1 MSKLNVS
8 FYLKKD
14 KQRNGESAI
23 YAKIKLGS
31 SISTMSTGKYISSVR
46 WERTN
51 MLLKAKRV
59 DNEVSLKNYIYEIP
73 REILAIYLKLSD
85 KTNNICARD
94 LKNIYLGKTNNSS
107 NKTIIQLMTIY
118 LNNFAKRVDK
128 EEVSERTLEKYKGV
142 LKIFQEFLQ
151 KKYKLEDI
159 AIEEINNNFVY
170 SFDDYLRYEKP
181 NGPKL
186 GIGKNTAVKYIS
198 NIKSM
203 LNYSVKRSIIKYN
216 PFNVYNEKQKE
227 VDTVFLSQFE
237 IEKIQ
242 SLKFESLRLE
252 TVRDIF
258 LFSCYTS
265 YAPVDSMKLTVNNLE
280 IDASGDCWIRTTRQ
294 KSGVKSDIVALPPV
308 LKIIKKYKD
317 DPRCKNDKRLLPN
330 YSNQKMNEY
339 LKEIAELAGIK
350 KRLTWYVSRHTFA
363 TTVCLSNKIP
373 LEVVS
378 KMMGHKKITQT
389 QHYAKL
395 VDSRI
400 KEETNKL
407 KEIYLE

>member
-8 FYLKKD
+8 FYLKND

-31 SISTMSTGKYISSVR
+31 TTSTMSTGKYICPIR
-46 WERTN
+46 WGKTN
-51 MLLKAKRV
+51 MLQNAKRKG
-59 DNEVSLKNYIYEIP
+59 NEVSLKNYIYEIP
-73 REILAIYLKLSD
+73 RDISDIYLKLS
-85 KTNNICARD
+85 KETKNVTARD
-94 LKNIYLGKTNNSS
+94 LKNAYSGKSNNGTRI
-107 NKTIIQLMTIY
+107 TIIQLLDSYIV
-118 LNNFAKRVDK
+118 NFAKRVEKD
-128 EEVSERTLEKYKGV
+128 EVSVRTLEKYEGV
-142 LKIFQEFLQ
+142 LKIFKEFLI
-151 KKYKLEDI
+151 KKYNLKDI
-159 AIEEINNNFVY
+159 SFSKIDNEIVY

-181 NGPKL
+181 NGAKF
-186 GIGKNTAVKYIS
+186 GIGNNTTVKYIS
-198 NIKSM
+198 NIKTF

-216 PFNVYNEKQKE
+216 PFNAYEGKLND
-227 VDTVFLSQFE
+227 VDTVFLTKLE
-237 IEKIQ
+237 LEKIEA
-242 SLKFESLRLE
+242 LKFESYRLD
-252 TVRDIF
+252 TVRAIF

-265 YAPVDSMKLTVNNLE
+265 YAPIDSMNLTLDNLE
-280 IDASGDCWIRTTRQ
+280 TEADGVCWIRASRQ

-308 LKIIKKYKD
+308 LRIIEKYKS
-317 DPRCKNDKRLLPN
+317 DPRCSDTNRLLPN

-395 VDSRI
+395 IDDRV
-400 KEETNKL
+400 KEEANKL
-407 KEIYLE
+407 KEIYSK

>member
-23 YAKIKLGS
+23 YAKIKLGCTT
-31 SISTMSTGKYISSVR
+31 STMSTGKYLSSIR
-46 WERTN
+46 WEKTN
-51 MLLKAKRV
+51 MLLNAKRKG
-59 DNEVSLKNYIYEIP
+59 NELSLKNYIYEIP
-73 REILAIYLKLSD
+73 SNISDIYLKLS
-85 KTNNICARD
+85 KESENISARD
-94 LKNIYLGKTNNSS
+94 LKNAYSGKTNNGVRI
-107 NKTIIQLMTIY
+107 TIVQLLDRYII
-118 LNNFAKRVDK
+118 NFERRVEK
-128 EEVSERTLEKYKGV
+128 GEVSVRTLEKYEGV
-142 LKIFQEFLQ
+142 LKIFKEFLNV
-151 KKYKLEDI
+151 KYNLKDVPFEDVD
-159 AIEEINNNFVY
+159 NQFVY

-181 NGPKL
+181 NGAKM
-186 GIGKNTAVKYIS
+186 GIGNNTTVKYFS

-203 LNYSVKRSIIKYN
+203 LNFSVKRSIIKYN
-216 PFNVYNEKQKE
+216 PFNVYEGTLNEVE
-227 VDTVFLSQFE
+227 TVFLTQVE
-237 IEKIQ
+237 LKKIEA
-242 SLKFESLRLE
+242 LKFESYRLD

-265 YAPVDSMKLTVNNLE
+265 YAPIDSMNLTMNNLE
-280 IDASGDCWIRTTRQ
+280 KDSDGEYWIRTKRQ
-294 KSGVKSDIVALPPV
+294 KSGVKSDIVALPPI
-308 LKIIKKYKD
+308 LNIIEKYRD
-317 DPRCKNDKRLLPN
+317 DPRCVDGKRLLPN

-339 LKEIAELAGIK
+339 LKEIAELAGIR

-395 VDSRI
+395 VDNRI

-407 KEIYLE
+407 KEIYFE

>member
-8 FYLKKD
+8 FYLKND

-31 SISTMSTGKYISSVR
+31 TTSTMSTGKYLSSVR
-46 WERTN
+46 WEKTN
-51 MLLKAKRV
+51 MLLNAKRKG
-59 DNEVSLKNYIYEIP
+59 NEVSLKNFIYGIP
-73 REILAIYLKLSD
+73 REISDIYLKLS
-85 KTNNICARD
+85 KETKNISARD
-94 LKNIYLGKTNNSS
+94 LKNTYSGRTNTGARI
-107 NKTIIQLMTIY
+107 TIIKLLDSYIV
-118 LNNFAKRVDK
+118 NFTKRVEKD
-128 EEVSERTLEKYKGV
+128 EVSVRTLEKYEGV
-142 LKIFQEFLQ
+142 LKIFKEFLN
-151 KKYKLEDI
+151 KKHKLKDLPFEDVD
-159 AIEEINNNFVY
+159 NQFVY

-181 NGPKL
+181 NGAKL
-186 GIGKNTAVKYIS
+186 GIGNNTTVKYIS

-203 LNYSVKRSIIKYN
+203 LNYSVKRSVIKYN
-216 PFNVYNEKQKE
+216 PFSGYDAKLDE
-227 VDTVFLSQFE
+227 VETVFLSQ
-237 IEKIQ
+237 IELDKIEA
-242 SLKFESLRLE
+242 LKFESYRLD

-265 YAPVDSMKLTVNNLE
+265 YAPVDSMNLTIDNLE
-280 IDASGDCWIRTTRQ
+280 KDADGVSWIRTTRQ

-308 LKIIKKYKD
+308 HNIIEKYKD
-317 DPRCKNDKRLLPN
+317 DPRCIDEKRLLPN

-395 VDSRI
+395 VDNRI
-400 KEETNKL
+400 KEESNKL
-407 KEIYLE
+407 KEIYSK

>member
-31 SISTMSTGKYISSVR
+31 TTSTMSTGKYICPIR
-46 WERTN
+46 WKKTN
-51 MLLKAKRV
+51 MLLNAKRKG
-59 DNEVSLKNYIYEIP
+59 NEVSLKNYIYEIP
-73 REILAIYLKLSD
+73 REVSDIYLRLSK
-85 KTNNICARD
+85 KTKNISARD
-94 LKNIYLGKTNNSS
+94 LKNTYSGRTNTGARI
-107 NKTIIQLMTIY
+107 TIIKLFDSYII
-118 LNNFAKRVDK
+118 NFTKRVEK
-128 EEVSERTLEKYKGV
+128 EEISVRTLEKYEGA
-142 LKIFQEFLQ
+142 LKIFKEFLN
-151 KKYKLEDI
+151 KKYSLKDVPFEDI
-159 AIEEINNNFVY
+159 DNQFVY

-181 NGPKL
+181 NGAKF
-186 GIGKNTAVKYIS
+186 GIGNNTTVKYIS

-203 LNYSVKRSIIKYN
+203 LNYSVKRSVIKYN
-216 PFNVYNEKQKE
+216 PFNVYDAKLDDVE
-227 VDTVFLSQFE
+227 TVFLSQLE
-237 IEKIQ
+237 LEKIEA
-242 SLKFESLRLE
+242 LKFESYRLD

-265 YAPVDSMKLTVNNLE
+265 YAPVDSMNLTVDN
-280 IDASGDCWIRTTRQ
+280 IDKEADGISWIRTTRQ
-294 KSGVKSDIVALPPV
+294 KSGVKSDIVVLPPV
-308 LKIIKKYKD
+308 LSIIEKYKD
-317 DPRCKNDKRLLPN
+317 DPRCINDKRLLPN

-395 VDSRI
+395 VDNRI
-400 KEETNKL
+400 KDEANKL
-407 KEIYLE
+407 KEIYSK

>member
-8 FYLKKD
+8 FYLKND

-31 SISTMSTGKYISSVR
+31 TTSTMSTGKYICPIR
-46 WERTN
+46 WGKTN
-51 MLLKAKRV
+51 MLQNAKRKG
-59 DNEVSLKNYIYEIP
+59 NEVSLKNFIYEIP
-73 REILAIYLKLSD
+73 REISDIYLKLS
-85 KTNNICARD
+85 KETKNTSAKD
-94 LKNIYLGKTNNSS
+94 LKNTYSGRTNTGARI
-107 NKTIIQLMTIY
+107 TIIKLLDSYII
-118 LNNFAKRVDK
+118 NFAKRVEKD
-128 EEVSERTLEKYKGV
+128 EVSARTLEKYEGV
-142 LKIFQEFLQ
+142 LKIFKEFLS
-151 KKYKLEDI
+151 KKYKLKDIPLEDI
-159 AIEEINNNFVY
+159 DNEFVY

-181 NGPKL
+181 NGAKF
-186 GIGKNTAVKYIS
+186 GIGNNTTVKYIS

-203 LNYSVKRSIIKYN
+203 LNYSVKRSVIKYN
-216 PFNVYNEKQKE
+216 PFNVYDAKLDDVE
-227 VDTVFLSQFE
+227 TVFLSQLE
-237 IEKIQ
+237 LEKIET
-242 SLKFESLRLE
+242 LKFESYRLD

-265 YAPVDSMKLTVNNLE
+265 YAPIDSMNLTVDN
-280 IDASGDCWIRTTRQ
+280 IDKEADGVSWIRTTRQ
-294 KSGVKSDIVALPPV
+294 KSGVKSDIVVLPPV
-308 LKIIKKYKD
+308 HNIIEKYKD
-317 DPRCKNDKRLLPN
+317 DPRCVDEKRLLPN

-339 LKEIAELAGIK
+339 LKEIAVLAGIK

-395 VDSRI
+395 IDERV
-400 KEETNKL
+400 KEEANKL
-407 KEIYLE
+407 KEIYSK